1 MHGKRKQGSRSGF
14 NHATLRRTLLG
25 VALLGVASGAYA
37 TDGYFTH
44 GYGIKAQGRGGASI
58 AFTDDAFG
66 GANNP
71 ATMAFAG
78 NRLDLGLTA
87 FSPRRSA
94 SRVGLGPGL
103 DGSVT
108 SHRNWFAIP
117 EFGYNHMVN
126 ERLALG
132 VTVYGNG
139 GMDTD
144 YPGGAFNCGR
154 GPANMLCGAGNLG
167 VDLEQ
172 LIVAPTLAY
181 AFTPRQSIGVSPLFV
196 YQKFEA
202 FGLQA
207 FAGTP
212 GLSSDP
218 ASVTDNGHDDS
229 TGVGLRLGYYARL
242 TDSFSFGATYSIKAR
257 MSRFSDYAGLF
268 AGAGRF
274 DIPANYGLGVAWTPS
289 SALKVGFDYTRIDYS
304 GVPSV
309 GNPSL
314 QPAQLGAGNG
324 PGFGWRDVNVWKLGV
339 EWASSDRW
347 TWRAG
352 YNHTTNPVT
361 SGNVTFNILAP
372 GVVTDHLT
380 LGFTR
385 RFASGGELTM
395 AYMHAFKH
403 SVSGASILPVFM
415 GGMPAG
421 TETIS
426 MYEDTLGVQ
435 YAWKL

>member
-1 MHGKRKQGSRSGF
+1 MSKQDCLLSLRQSQR
-14 NHATLRRTLLG
+14 TVCRRTALFI
-25 VALLGVASGAYA
+25 ALLGVASTASA
-37 TDGYFTH
+37 TDGYFAH
-44 GYGIKAQGRGGASI
+44 GYGMKAQGRGGASI

-78 NRLDLGLTA
+78 NRFELGLTA

-94 SRVGLGPGL
+94 TRTGLGPGL
-103 DGSVT
+103 DGST
-108 SHRNWFAIP
+108 DSNRNWFGIP
-117 EFGYNHMVN
+117 EFGYNHMLG

-144 YPGGAFNCGR
+144 YPGGGFNCGM
-154 GPANMLCGAGNLG
+154 GPANMLCGQGNLG
-167 VDLEQ
+167 VDLSQ

-181 AFTPRQSIGVSPLFV
+181 AFTPRQSIGVSPLIV

-212 GLSSDP
+212 GLSVAP
-218 ASVTDNGHDDS
+218 TKVTNNDHDS
-229 TGVGLRLGYYARL
+229 SSGLGLRVGYYARL
-242 TDSFSFGATYSIKAR
+242 GDGFSVGATYSMKVH
-257 MSRFSDYAGLF
+257 MSRFSKYAGLF
-268 AGAGRF
+268 AGGGDF
-274 DIPANYGLGVAWTPS
+274 DIPANYG
-289 SALKVGFDYTRIDYS
+289 VGFKWNPSPPLTLALDYTRIDYS
-304 GVPSV
+304 GVAAV
-309 GNPSL
+309 GDSSL
-314 QPAQLGAGNG
+314 RPTQLGASNG
-324 PGFGWRDVNVWKLGV
+324 PGFGWRDINVWKLGV

-352 YNHTTNPVT
+352 FNHSDNPVT
-361 SGNVTFNILAP
+361 PADVTFNILAP

-380 LGFTR
+380 LGFTHK
-385 RFASGGELTM
+385 FASGGELSM
-395 AYMHAFKH
+395 AYMHAFDN
-403 SVSGASILPVFM
+403 SVSGTSILPVFM

-421 TETIS
+421 TEKIS
-426 MYEDTLGVQ
+426 MHQDSLGIQ
-435 YAWKL
+435 YAWKM